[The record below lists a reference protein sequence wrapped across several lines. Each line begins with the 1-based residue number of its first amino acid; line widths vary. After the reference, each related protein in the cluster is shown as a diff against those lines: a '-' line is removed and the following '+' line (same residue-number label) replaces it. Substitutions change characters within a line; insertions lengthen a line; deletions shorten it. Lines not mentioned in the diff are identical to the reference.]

1 MEHRILIADD
11 DADVRQGAAEL
22 LGYAGLEVMLAGD
35 GEEAICLV
43 RRSLEL
49 GKPLH
54 LALVD
59 VHMPPPMD
67 AAPISMD
74 GEDGGLALFSLL
86 RGSRP
91 ELPCILWSGEASEGV
106 ESWAMRE
113 GASAFLRKPV
123 KPLKLR
129 EEIQRVLKLHWGAAG

>member
-22 LGYAGLEVMLAGD
+22 LGSTGIEVILAGD

-43 RRSLEL
+43 RRELEL
-49 GKPLH
+49 ERPLH

-59 VHMPPPMD
+59 VHMPPPVD

-74 GEDGGLALFSLL
+74 GDDGGLALFSLL
-86 RGSRP
+86 RGSQP
-91 ELPCILWSGEASEGV
+91 QLPCVLWSGEASAGV
-106 ESWAMRE
+106 ESWALDK

-123 KPLKLR
+123 KPLILR
-129 EEIQRVLKLHWGAAG
+129 EEIQRILELHWGAAG

>member
-22 LGYAGLEVMLAGD
+22 LVRQGLEVMLAGD

-54 LALVD
+54 LVLVD

-91 ELPCILWSGEASEGV
+91 ELPCILWSGEASQGV

>member
-1 MEHRILIADD
+1 MDHRILIADD
-11 DADVRQGAAEL
+11 DANVRQGAAEL
-22 LGYAGLEVMLAGD
+22 LGASGLEVMLAGD
-35 GEEAICLV
+35 GEEAIHLV

-49 GKPLH
+49 GQPLH

-59 VHMPPPMD
+59 VHMPPPKD
-67 AAPISMD
+67 AAPISLNGD
-74 GEDGGLALFSLL
+74 DGGLALFSLL

-91 ELPCILWSGEASEGV
+91 ELPCILWSGEASQGV

-123 KPLKLR
+123 KPLLLR